1 MKKYNVYGIGNA
13 LVDIVT
19 EVSDDFLT
27 SHNVEKGLMT
37 LVDEE
42 RQHQLVDAIHLP
54 DSNMQCG
61 GSAANTIMAVSQF
74 GGSSFYSCKV
84 ASDDMGKF
92 YLEDLNKNGVGT
104 NLKFEDTPEGI
115 TGKCLVMTTPDAN
128 RTMNTFLGITST
140 FSKRQVNEAALKDAE
155 YLYMEGYLVPGEDG
169 LQAMKHA
176 KKLAEE
182 NGVKVAM
189 TFSDPSMVKYFK
201 SQMEDVVG
209 ASVDL
214 LFCNEEEAMLF
225 TGKDNIS
232 EAREVLKGTAKRF
245 VITQGSNGAMI
256 YDGDTFIDI
265 EPYKVEAVDTN
276 GAGDMFAG
284 AFLYG
289 ITNGHSYAEAG
300 KLASL
305 ASSRVVSKFG
315 PRLEWHEAKDVLN
328 HLHP

>member
-1 MKKYNVYGIGNA
+1 MKKYDVYGIGNA

-19 EVSDDFLT
+19 EVNDDFL
-27 SHNVEKGLMT
+27 SKYNVEKGLMT
-37 LVDEE
+37 LVEEE
-42 RQHQLVDAIHLP
+42 RQEELFNAIHLP
-54 DSNMQCG
+54 DSNRQCG
-61 GSAANTIMAVSQF
+61 GSAANSVIAVSQF
-74 GGSSFYSCKV
+74 GGNSYYSCKV
-84 ASDDMGKF
+84 AKDEMGEF
-92 YLEDLNKNGVGT
+92 YLKDLGENGVDT
-104 NLKFEDTPEGI
+104 NLTYDAAPKGI

-140 FSKRQVNEAALKDAE
+140 FSSAEVNEAALKDAQ

-169 LQAMKHA
+169 QNAMKLA
-176 KKLAEE
+176 KKIAEE

-201 SQMEDVVG
+201 PQMEEIVG

-225 TGKDNIS
+225 TGKDNLND
-232 EAREVLKGTAKRF
+232 ARTELKKSAKKF
-245 VITQGSNGAMI
+245 AITQGANGAII

-265 EPYKVEAVDTN
+265 EPYKVEAIDTN

-284 AFLYG
+284 AFLYA
-289 ITNGHSYAEAG
+289 ITNGHSYADAG

-305 ASSRVVSKFG
+305 ASSKIVTKWG
-315 PRLEWHEAKDVLN
+315 PRLDWHEAKEVLKQLN
-328 HLHP
+328 P